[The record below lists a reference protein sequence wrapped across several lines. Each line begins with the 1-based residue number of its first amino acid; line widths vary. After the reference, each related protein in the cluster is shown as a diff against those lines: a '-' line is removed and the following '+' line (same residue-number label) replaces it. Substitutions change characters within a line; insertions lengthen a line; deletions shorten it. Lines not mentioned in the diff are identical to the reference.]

1 MKRKWIIGI
10 LVIVAVGAILAVVFI
25 NMFTNKSTDAMAK
38 NLDQAVSEGYLCETS
53 DEYGVLNEYFEE
65 VSSALAAQSDEEQKV
80 TLNCQKL
87 YVSLTKEAKILN
99 SQLAFSEYTNV
110 YKNSN
115 KKIENLLKSAQ
126 KHANDAKAYIQSTK
140 NLTNPSQYWTA
151 GTWYECKDM
160 ITKMIADTNNALRS
174 IAEVYKA
181 GVNSKLFNN
190 KLSSLIFE
198 TEQNLADDVLKD
210 LKVAGAAD
218 GIYNFTQIYFSS
230 TSLEI
235 IMSYQYDSTVKD
247 KVDEILNAENR
258 AESPA
263 YLAFLEGNLS

>member
-10 LVIVAVGAILAVVFI
+10 LVLVAVGAILAVVFI

-53 DEYGVLNEYFEE
+53 DEYGVLNEYFEN
-65 VSSALAAQSDEEQKV
+65 VSNALAAQSDEEQKV

-87 YVSLTKEAKILN
+87 YLSLTKEAKVLN

-115 KKIENLLKSAQ
+115 KKIESLLKSAQ
-126 KHANDAKAYIQSTK
+126 KHANDAKTYIQSTK
-140 NLTNPSQYWTA
+140 NLTTPSQYWTA

-160 ITKMIADTNNALRS
+160 ITKMITNTNNALRC
-174 IAEVYKA
+174 IAEVYEA

-198 TEQNLADDVLKD
+198 TEQNLADEALED
-210 LKVAGAAD
+210 LKVAGVAD
-218 GIYNFTQIYFSS
+218 KIYNFTQIYFAS

-235 IMSYQYDSTVKD
+235 IMSYQYDATVRE